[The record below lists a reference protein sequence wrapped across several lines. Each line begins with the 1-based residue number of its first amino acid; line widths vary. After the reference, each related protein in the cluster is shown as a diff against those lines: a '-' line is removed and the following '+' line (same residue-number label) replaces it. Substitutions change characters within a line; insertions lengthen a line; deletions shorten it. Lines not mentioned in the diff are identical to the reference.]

1 MLKVR
6 GLILELVSPAQCRQR
21 LTTAATFM
29 CCVSRALSRGDGPQ
43 WLMQGRALGVDTPP
57 LDDCRK
63 NCFVLLAYLSSCH
76 EKATVC
82 CTSLLRSYRPSVYH
96 TEMGISLSAFSK
108 GATSKHGGLFHT
120 VPLMLNV
127 KQGNCEYQFLSH
139 SFDPTLN

>member
-29 CCVSRALSRGDGPQ
+29 CCVSRALSCGDGPQ

-57 LDDCRK
+57 PLTIAEK
-63 NCFVLLAYLSSCH
+63 IVLLAYLSSCH

-96 TEMGISLSAFSK
+96 TEMGILLSAFSK

-120 VPLMLNV
+120 VLLMLNV